1 MFLQLT
7 RVIPK
12 YIRVTFESIRSELML
27 SDEQLKATLLFKL
40 HKRGNWGASHT
51 AFDNLH
57 KGFKDSDLGKHG
69 TKRIETLAEELIRK
83 NWIISKPTS
92 YGLQVALN
100 PRENEAI
107 LVFMRRFFP
116 EV

>member
-1 MFLQLT
+1 
-7 RVIPK
+7 
-12 YIRVTFESIRSELML
+12 ML
-27 SDEQLKATLLFKL
+27 SDNQIKATILFKL

-57 KGFKDSDLGKHG
+57 KGFREADLGKHG
-69 TKRIETLAEELIRK
+69 TRRIETIAKGLIRQG
-83 NWIISKPTS
+83 WIIPKPTS

-100 PRENEAI
+100 PRENQAI
-107 LVFMRRFFP
+107 LAFMRRFFL

>member
-1 MFLQLT
+1 MPFK
-7 RVIPK
+7 VSK
-12 YIRVTFESIRSELML
+12 VNFVF
-27 SDEQLKATLLFKL
+27 SDEEIKATILLKL

-57 KGFKDSDLGKHG
+57 KGFKEADLGKHG
-69 TKRIETLAEELIRK
+69 IRRIETIAKDLIRQG
-83 NWIISKPTS
+83 WIIPKPTS

-100 PRENEAI
+100 PKENQAI
-107 LVFMRRFFP
+107 ISFMRRFFP

>member
-1 MFLQLT
+1 VPFK
-7 RVIPK
+7 VSK
-12 YIRVTFESIRSELML
+12 VNFVF
-27 SDEQLKATLLFKL
+27 SDEEIKATILLKL

-57 KGFKDSDLGKHG
+57 KGFKEADLGKHG
-69 TKRIETLAEELIRK
+69 IRRIETIAKDLIRQG
-83 NWIISKPTS
+83 WIIPKPTS

-100 PRENEAI
+100 PKENQAI
-107 LVFMRRFFP
+107 ISFMRRFFP

>member
-1 MFLQLT
+1 
-7 RVIPK
+7 
-12 YIRVTFESIRSELML
+12 ML
-27 SDEQLKATLLFKL
+27 SDDELKATILLKL

-57 KGFKDSDLGKHG
+57 KGFKESALGKHG
-69 TKRIETLAEELIRK
+69 VKRIEATGKDLIRQG
-83 NWIISKPTS
+83 WVIPKPTS

-100 PRENEAI
+100 PRENYAI
-107 LVFMRRFFP
+107 ISFMKRFFP

>member
-1 MFLQLT
+1 
-7 RVIPK
+7 
-12 YIRVTFESIRSELML
+12 ML
-27 SDEQLKATLLFKL
+27 SDEQIKATLLFKL

-57 KGFKDSDLGKHG
+57 KGFKEADLGKHG
-69 TKRIETLAEELIRK
+69 TKRIESLAKELIREG
-83 NWIISKPTS
+83 WIIPKPTS

-100 PRENEAI
+100 PKESKAI
-107 LVFMRRFFP
+107 IAFMKRVFP